1 MTGQIQMMTEHQKIF
16 AVLASACLVAVIL
29 AFVYKRKIKERYSW
43 LWLLTGVIIFFV
55 VVRYDVLVFI
65 TRLIGAYSTQT
76 ALFIFGMM
84 FLILINIHFSMK
96 ISEFSN
102 QIRSIVQTLAI
113 LQKEIEQLKERCGKK
128 PPPTA

>member
-1 MTGQIQMMTEHQKIF
+1 M
-16 AVLASACLVAVIL
+16 
-29 AFVYKRKIKERYSW
+29 
-43 LWLLTGVIIFFV
+43 IIFFV

-96 ISEFSN
+96 ISEFST

-113 LQKEIEQLKERCGKK
+113 LQKEIEQLKERLAGTSSKNE
-128 PPPTA
+128 

>member
-1 MTGQIQMMTEHQKIF
+1 MSPQIQMMTDHQKIF
-16 AVLASACLVAVIL
+16 AVLASACLVMVIL

-55 VVRYDVLVFI
+55 VVRYDVLIFI

-76 ALFIFGMM
+76 ALFIFGLM

-113 LQKEIEQLKERCGKK
+113 LQKEIESLKERRKEQSSVDR
-128 PPPTA
+128 

>member
-1 MTGQIQMMTEHQKIF
+1 MTPQIQMMTEHQKIF
-16 AVLASACLVAVIL
+16 AVLASAALVAVIL

-113 LQKEIEQLKERCGKK
+113 LQKEIEHLKERCGKI
-128 PPPTA
+128 PPPRA